1 MSNSHFPA
9 VELDLDLLSDFSAPL
24 VKEVDPLF
32 ASTKAQ
38 EFSKIEPSPTPDAE
52 EVERRKAAQ
61 KTMASTEVNRN
72 RIRILNLDT
81 KIRKY

>member
-38 EFSKIEPSPTPDAE
+38 KSSKIEPSPTPDAE

-61 KTMASTEVNRN
+61 KTMASTVVTRKIIMISN
-72 RIRILNLDT
+72 LNIKT
-81 KIRKY
+81 NY